1 MISIINPTC
10 NSNNMRIG
18 RQYKNF
24 LTFTLLC
31 SVLAIQITSAKEY
44 ENADSHFNHDTE
56 NEWYT
61 IINIVGATVCV
72 GFVALISC
80 MFLGFLTLDVLD
92 LQIKARAAIDSNDRR
107 YASRLLPVVSQNH
120 RMLVTLLLLN
130 AIAYE
135 SLPLFLDNLI
145 PSWAAILLSVTFL
158 LIFGEVIP
166 R

>member
-1 MISIINPTC
+1 MA
-10 NSNNMRIG
+10 
-18 RQYKNF
+18 F
-24 LTFTLLC
+24 L
-31 SVLAIQITSAKEY
+31 SIQIQF
-44 ENADSHFNHDTE
+44 NCDADDSGDDPTAHFGHDTDSD
-56 NEWYT
+56 WYT
-61 IINIVGATVCV
+61 IINIVGAALCV
-72 GFVALISC
+72 AFVALISC
-80 MFLGFLTLDVLD
+80 MFLGFLTLDCLD
-92 LQIKARAAIDSNDRR
+92 LQIKTRAAIDANERR
-107 YASRLLPVVSQNH
+107 YASQLLPIVRQHH